1 MSRARQKKRQCHT
14 HTVGKTAEY
23 QSKYAGVLAY
33 EYQQVRRLF
42 EEEKEFILCDNC
54 IATCNTRSKLPMV
67 MRFNLLTVLIL
78 KVMATSFLAQ
88 VPYLSVV

>member
-1 MSRARQKKRQCHT
+1 MLNKKGNPFKSCNWSCL
-14 HTVGKTAEY
+14 KIC
-23 QSKYAGVLAY
+23 
-33 EYQQVRRLF
+33 LF

-67 MRFNLLTVLIL
+67 IRFNLLTVLIL

>member
-1 MSRARQKKRQCHT
+1 MGSRQLQHQAAHPGGHQPPPALA
-14 HTVGKTAEY
+14 GKPE
-23 QSKYAGVLAY
+23 
-33 EYQQVRRLF
+33 LF